1 MSTNPVHDLA
11 GDDEPSPGTNRI
23 VSPIIFV
30 AIGIAIVIS
39 VLIIAF
45 GAVGLSKNNDNI
57 ASADIEEAITT
68 NTSVALPPPS
78 KASHV
83 STTSADTS
91 TLPRSSHAAIAP
103 SSARPHDEGP
113 TPGEASP
120 QQQQDNTR
128 TTNTTTD
135 EQQRSAHKTSNESA
149 PSPHSDEHWDPST
162 PLPADYVV
170 TSKNP
175 TIEELNGIVH
185 FLTATDASDSAKT
198 RNIEAPDAVVVPK
211 TVSRIGLFR
220 APRGGST
227 VSGPIKRDGNRITVH
242 LDAHSAGIPT
252 VSMPITFVYKDGN
265 WRLASSSMCAGVRT
279 LGLPIYCNA

>member
-23 VSPIIFV
+23 VPPIIFV
-30 AIGIAIVIS
+30 ALGIAIVIS

-45 GAVGLSKNNDNI
+45 GAVGLSKNNDNM
-57 ASADIEEAITT
+57 ASADTEDALTT
-68 NTSVALPPPS
+68 NAAVALAPS
-78 KASHV
+78 SGASNV
-83 STTSADTS
+83 STASAAAS
-91 TLPRSSHAAIAP
+91 TLPRSSQAAIAP
-103 SSARPHDEGP
+103 SSARPHDENP
-113 TPGEASP
+113 TPREASTRP
-120 QQQQDNTR
+120 QQDNTR

-135 EQQRSAHKTSNESA
+135 EQQRSDHKTSNESA
-149 PSPHSDEHWDPST
+149 PSPHSDEHWDPAT
-162 PLPADYVV
+162 PLPADYAV

-185 FLTATDASDSAKT
+185 FLTATDAPDSAKT

-227 VSGPIKRDGNRITVH
+227 VSGPIRRDGNRITVH